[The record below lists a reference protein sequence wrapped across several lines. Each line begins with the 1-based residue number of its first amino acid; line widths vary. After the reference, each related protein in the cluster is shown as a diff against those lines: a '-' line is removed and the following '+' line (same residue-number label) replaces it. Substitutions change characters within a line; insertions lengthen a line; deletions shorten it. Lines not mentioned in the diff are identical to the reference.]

1 MTTVIVRVVCGAL
14 ARAVHAGGSLAMT
27 ALLLA
32 LALTVARAAEG
43 DSDQGRELYQEMC
56 STCHGPEMVNS
67 GALSPDLRKFPKTD
81 FARFKTTVM
90 NGKGRAMPAWAEKLS
105 EDDIANLWAYVTS
118 GG

>member
-1 MTTVIVRVVCGAL
+1 MTTVIGNVCAAL
-14 ARAVHAGGSLAMT
+14 ARAARAGGPLAMT
-27 ALLLA
+27 VALVV
-32 LALTVARAAEG
+32 VAFSVACAAEG

-67 GALSPDLRKFPKTD
+67 GALSPDLRKFPKDD

-105 EDDIANLWAYVTS
+105 EDDVANLWAYVAS

>member
-1 MTTVIVRVVCGAL
+1 
-14 ARAVHAGGSLAMT
+14 MT

-81 FARFKTTVM
+81 FARFKITVM